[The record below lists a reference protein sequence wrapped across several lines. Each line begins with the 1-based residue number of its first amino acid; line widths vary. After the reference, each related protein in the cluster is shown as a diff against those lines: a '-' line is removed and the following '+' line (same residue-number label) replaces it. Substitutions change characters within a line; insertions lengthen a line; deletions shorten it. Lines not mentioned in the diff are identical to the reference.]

1 VIAGVAIVFAAKVVV
16 SSGGQRLDRNGL
28 PLDPVSYQFV
38 NSRPP
43 AHLLYPNVQ
52 TLRVIGHSE
61 SRYPAEGVTNS
72 ASAGAILVTHDSPAQ
87 VYAWYEQRLLV
98 DHWKPYQLAA
108 LLSTQLSARGY
119 ERGTREL
126 FVVAIDDPHQL
137 SGVIGT
143 QLPTGGTLFEYTYT
157 ITTSQ

>member
-1 VIAGVAIVFAAKVVV
+1 VAIGFAIKTVA
-16 SSGGQRLDRNGL
+16 SSGQQRLDRDGL
-28 PLDPVSYQFV
+28 PLGSVSYEFV

-43 AHLLYPNVQ
+43 AHFVYPNAQ
-52 TLRVIGHSE
+52 TLRVIGHGE

-72 ASAGAILVTHDSPAQ
+72 AFAGAILATHDSPAQ
-87 VYAWYEQRLLV
+87 VYAWYQQKLLA

-108 LLSTQLSARGY
+108 LLSTQLSAEGY
-119 ERGTREL
+119 QRGTRET

-143 QLPTGGTLFEYTYT
+143 QMPTGGTLFEYTYS
-157 ITTSQ
+157 ISAHQ